1 MRNSRRNGEPLNKT
15 GKTASITAFRKSL
28 IHQIVRLVFL
38 YSAASL
44 TGFAQTG
51 QDVSG
56 MTDETGLRAIISKL
70 EFPIYPKLDIRNR
83 ITGVAVAQVSL
94 DTHHRV
100 AQVDV
105 LQAPSESIS
114 TAVRDAIQ
122 KTTFLP
128 SQKTDD
134 GISLTGKISFY
145 FVRLHGHF
153 LVLNPKD
160 TPSFDQLL
168 NSR

>member
-70 EFPIYPKLDIRNR
+70 SDLPEAGYPESHNGRCCCASELGYPSSRCPSGCSAGAFRVDFYRGAGRNSEDH
-83 ITGVAVAQVSL
+83 ILAV
-94 DTHHRV
+94 
-100 AQVDV
+100 
-105 LQAPSESIS
+105 
-114 TAVRDAIQ
+114 
-122 KTTFLP
+122 
-128 SQKTDD
+128 
-134 GISLTGKISFY
+134 
-145 FVRLHGHF
+145 
-153 LVLNPKD
+153 PKD
-160 TPSFDQLL
+160 
-168 NSR
+168 R